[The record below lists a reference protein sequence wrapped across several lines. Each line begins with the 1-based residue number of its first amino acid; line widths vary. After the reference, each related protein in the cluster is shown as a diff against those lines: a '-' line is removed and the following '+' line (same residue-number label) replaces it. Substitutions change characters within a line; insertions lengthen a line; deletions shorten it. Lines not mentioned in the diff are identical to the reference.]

1 MTSTVTRRALWGAG
15 LSILL
20 SVAGGAAVL
29 FGLPQ
34 RFEAGAAAEAV
45 AEAPPAVPVSV
56 ARAQSKRITTWEEF
70 SGRLEAIER
79 VEVRPRVGGAI
90 LKAHFREGALV
101 KQGDLLVTIDP
112 EPYAAAVE
120 RAKAQVSAAEARV
133 ALARIELDRGRKLV
147 TTSAIPQSGVDQRS
161 SAYDE
166 AQAEVRSAKAA
177 LRTAELDL
185 QYTEV
190 RAPISG
196 RVGQLDV
203 TAGNLVAAGSASPV
217 LTTLVSVDPIY
228 ASFNASEEVV
238 TAALAKLAR
247 SPGGSSIERIPVQ
260 IGTAAD
266 EGMPI
271 SGHIQLIN
279 NEVDAAT
286 GTVRVRAALEN
297 ADGTLISGQF
307 VRIRIGEPDP
317 EEKLVI
323 SDRAIGSDQ
332 DKKFV
337 FVVGADNKVEYRQVT
352 LGPNS
357 DGLRIIESGLKPGE
371 NIVVNGL
378 QRVRSGVVVA
388 PQQVEEKTAS
398 IASAAK

>member
-20 SVAGGAAVL
+20 SVGGGAAVM

-34 RFEAGAAAEAV
+34 HFEADAATDASA
-45 AEAPPAVPVSV
+45 APAPAVPVSV

-120 RAKAQVSAAEARV
+120 RAKAQVEAAEARV
-133 ALARIELDRGRKLV
+133 SLAKIELERGRKLV
-147 TTSAIPQSGVDQRS
+147 TTSAVPQSSVDQRA

-196 RVGQLDV
+196 RVGRLDV

-238 TAALAKLAR
+238 TTALARLAA
-247 SPGGSSIERIPVQ
+247 SAGGNAIERLPVQ
-260 IGTAAD
+260 VGTAAD
-266 EGMPI
+266 EGTPI
-271 SGHIQLIN
+271 LGHIQLIN

-286 GTVRVRAALEN
+286 GTIRVRAALEN
-297 ADGTLISGQF
+297 ADGRLIPGQF

-337 FVVGADNKVEYRQVT
+337 FVVGTDNKVEYRQVK

-357 DGLRIIESGLKPGE
+357 DGLRIVESGLKSGE

-378 QRVRSGVVVA
+378 QRVRPGVVVA
-388 PQQVEEKTAS
+388 PQQVEETTAS
-398 IASAAK
+398 IAK

>member
-20 SVAGGAAVL
+20 SVAGGAAVM
-29 FGLPQ
+29 FGVPH
-34 RFEAGAAAEAV
+34 FEADAATDAAAAP
-45 AEAPPAVPVSV
+45 PPAVPVSV

-101 KQGDLLVTIDP
+101 NKGDLLVTIDP
-112 EPYAAAVE
+112 EPFAAAVE

-133 ALARIELDRGRKLV
+133 SLAKIELDRGRKLV
-147 TTSAIPQSGVDQRS
+147 TTSAVPQSSVDQRA

-196 RVGQLDV
+196 RVGRLDI

-238 TAALAKLAR
+238 TTALARLAA
-247 SPGGSSIERIPVQ
+247 STGGSAIERIPVQ
-260 IGTAAD
+260 VGTAAD
-266 EGMPI
+266 EGTPI

-286 GTVRVRAALEN
+286 GTIRVRAALEN
-297 ADGTLISGQF
+297 ADGKLIPGQF

-337 FVVGADNKVEYRQVT
+337 FVVGTDNKVEYRQVK

-357 DGLRIIESGLKPGE
+357 DGLRIVESGLKTGE

-378 QRVRSGVVVA
+378 QRVRPGVVVA
-388 PQQVEEKTAS
+388 PQQVEETTAS
-398 IASAAK
+398 IAN

>member
-1 MTSTVTRRALWGAG
+1 MTSIVTRRALWGAG

-20 SVAGGAAVL
+20 SVAGGGAVML
-29 FGLPQ
+29 GLPQ
-34 RFEAGAAAEAV
+34 HFEADAATETV
-45 AEAPPAVPVSV
+45 AAPPPAVPVSV
-56 ARAQSKRITTWEEF
+56 SRAQSKRITTWEEF

-120 RAKAQVSAAEARV
+120 RAKAQVEAAEARV
-133 ALARIELDRGRKLV
+133 ALAKIELERGRKLV
-147 TTSAIPQSGVDQRS
+147 TTSAVPQSSVDQRS

-196 RVGQLDV
+196 RVGRLDV

-238 TAALAKLAR
+238 TTALAKLAA
-247 SPGGSSIERIPVQ
+247 SAGGDAIERLPVQ
-260 IGTAAD
+260 VGTAAD
-266 EGMPI
+266 EGTPI
-271 SGHIQLIN
+271 TGHIQLIN

-286 GTVRVRAALEN
+286 GTIRVRAALEN
-297 ADGTLISGQF
+297 ADGRLISGQF

-337 FVVGADNKVEYRQVT
+337 FVVGTDNKVEYRQVK

-357 DGLRIIESGLKPGE
+357 DGLRIVESGLKSGE

-378 QRVRSGVVVA
+378 QRVRPGVVVA
-388 PQQVEEKTAS
+388 PQQVEETTAS
-398 IASAAK
+398 IAK

>member
-20 SVAGGAAVL
+20 SVGGGAAVM

-34 RFEAGAAAEAV
+34 HFEADAATDASA
-45 AEAPPAVPVSV
+45 APPPAVPVSV

-120 RAKAQVSAAEARV
+120 RAKAQVEAAEARV
-133 ALARIELDRGRKLV
+133 SLAKIELERGRKLV
-147 TTSAIPQSGVDQRS
+147 TTSAVPQSSVDQRA

-196 RVGQLDV
+196 RVGRLDV

-238 TAALAKLAR
+238 TTALARLAA
-247 SPGGSSIERIPVQ
+247 SAGGNAIERLPVQ
-260 IGTAAD
+260 VGTAAD
-266 EGMPI
+266 EGTPI
-271 SGHIQLIN
+271 LGHIQLIN

-286 GTVRVRAALEN
+286 GTIRVRAALEN
-297 ADGTLISGQF
+297 ADGRLIPGQF

-337 FVVGADNKVEYRQVT
+337 FVVGTDNKVEYRQVK

-357 DGLRIIESGLKPGE
+357 DGLRIVESGLKSGE

-378 QRVRSGVVVA
+378 QRVRPGVVVA
-388 PQQVEEKTAS
+388 PQQVEETTAS
-398 IASAAK
+398 IAK

>member
-1 MTSTVTRRALWGAG
+1 MTSIVTRRALWGAG

-20 SVAGGAAVL
+20 SVAGGGAVML
-29 FGLPQ
+29 GLPQ
-34 RFEAGAAAEAV
+34 HFEADAATETAAAP
-45 AEAPPAVPVSV
+45 PPAVPVSV
-56 ARAQSKRITTWEEF
+56 SRAQSKRITTWEEF

-120 RAKAQVSAAEARV
+120 RAKAQVEAAEARV
-133 ALARIELDRGRKLV
+133 ALAKIELERGRKLV
-147 TTSAIPQSGVDQRS
+147 TTSAVPQSSVDQRS

-196 RVGQLDV
+196 RVGRLDV

-238 TAALAKLAR
+238 TTALAKLAA
-247 SPGGSSIERIPVQ
+247 SAGGDAIERLPVQ
-260 IGTAAD
+260 VGTAAD
-266 EGMPI
+266 EGTPI
-271 SGHIQLIN
+271 TGHIQLIN

-286 GTVRVRAALEN
+286 GTIRVRAALEN
-297 ADGTLISGQF
+297 ADGKLISGQF

-337 FVVGADNKVEYRQVT
+337 FVVGTDNKVEYRQVK

-357 DGLRIIESGLKPGE
+357 DGLRIVESGLKSGE

-378 QRVRSGVVVA
+378 QRVRPGVVVA
-388 PQQVEEKTAS
+388 PQQVEETTAS
-398 IASAAK
+398 IAK

>member
-1 MTSTVTRRALWGAG
+1 MTSSVTRRALWGAG

-20 SVAGGAAVL
+20 SVAGGGAVL
-29 FGLPQ
+29 LGLPDRLQ
-34 RFEAGAAAEAV
+34 ADATTEAAPA
-45 AEAPPAVPVSV
+45 APPAVPVSV
-56 ARAQSKRITTWEEF
+56 AQAETRRITTWESF

-90 LKAHFREGALV
+90 LSAHFREGALV
-101 KQGDLLVTIDP
+101 EKGDLLVTIDP

-120 RAKAQVSAAEARV
+120 RAEAEVSAAEARV
-133 ALARIELDRGRKLV
+133 AFAKTELERGRKLV
-147 TTSAIPQSGVDQRS
+147 STSAIPQSGVDQRL

-166 AQAEVRSAKAA
+166 AQANVRSAKAA
-177 LRTAELDL
+177 LRSARLDL

-190 RAPISG
+190 RAPIAG
-196 RVGQLDV
+196 RVGRLEV

-228 ASFNASEEVV
+228 ASFNVSEEVV
-238 TAALAKLAR
+238 AAALAKLSA
-247 SPGGSSIERIPVQ
+247 SAGAESIEQIPVQ

-266 EGMPI
+266 EGTPI

-286 GTVRVRAALEN
+286 GTIRVRAALQN
-297 ADGTLISGQF
+297 ADGRLISGQF
-307 VRIRIGEPDP
+307 VRIRIGDP
-317 EEKLVI
+317 APAEKLVI

-337 FVVGADNKVEYRQVT
+337 LVVGSDNKVEYRQVT
-352 LGPNS
+352 LGPTA
-357 DGLRIIESGLKPGE
+357 DGLRIIETGLKPGE
-371 NIVVNGL
+371 SIVVNGL
-378 QRVRSGVVVA
+378 QRVRPGVVVA
-388 PQQVEEKTAS
+388 PQPAEQATAS
-398 IASAAK
+398 IAKP

>member
-20 SVAGGAAVL
+20 SAAGGAALVL
-29 FGLPQ
+29 GLPQ
-34 RFEAGAAAEAV
+34 HFEADAATETAAAPA
-45 AEAPPAVPVSV
+45 PAVPVSV
-56 ARAQSKRITTWEEF
+56 AKAQSRRITTWEDF

-79 VEVRPRVGGAI
+79 VEIRPRVGGAI
-90 LKAHFREGALV
+90 LQAHFREGALV
-101 KQGDLLVTIDP
+101 KKGDLLLTIDP
-112 EPYAAAVE
+112 EPYAAAVD
-120 RAKAQVSAAEARV
+120 RAAAEVAAAEARV
-133 ALARIELDRGRKLV
+133 ALARTELDRGRKLV
-147 TTSAIPQSGVDQRS
+147 TTSAIPQSGVDQRL
-161 SAYDE
+161 SAFDE
-166 AQAEVRSAKAA
+166 AQASVRSAKAA

-185 QYTEV
+185 EYTEV
-190 RAPISG
+190 KAPISG
-196 RVGQLDV
+196 RVGRLEV

-228 ASFNASEEVV
+228 ASFSASEEVV
-238 TAALAKLAR
+238 TTALARLQA
-247 SPGGSSIERIPVQ
+247 SAGGNAIERIPVQ

-266 EGMPI
+266 EGTPI

-286 GTVRVRAALEN
+286 GTIRVRAALEN
-297 ADGTLISGQF
+297 ADGRLIPGQF
-307 VRIRIGEPDP
+307 VRIRIGEPEP

-337 FVVGADNKVEYRQVT
+337 FVVGADNKVEYRQVK

-357 DGLRIIESGLKPGE
+357 DGLRIVESGLKTGE

-378 QRVRSGVVVA
+378 QRVRPGVLVA
-388 PQQVEEKTAS
+388 PQQVEETTAS
-398 IASAAK
+398 IATK

>member
-1 MTSTVTRRALWGAG
+1 MTSIVTRRALWGAG

-20 SVAGGAAVL
+20 SVAGGGAVML
-29 FGLPQ
+29 GLPQ
-34 RFEAGAAAEAV
+34 HFEADAATETAAAP
-45 AEAPPAVPVSV
+45 PPAVPVSV
-56 ARAQSKRITTWEEF
+56 SRAQSKRITTWEEF

-120 RAKAQVSAAEARV
+120 RAKAQVEAAEARV
-133 ALARIELDRGRKLV
+133 ALAKIELERGRKLV
-147 TTSAIPQSGVDQRS
+147 TTSAVPQSSVDQRS

-196 RVGQLDV
+196 RVGRLDV

-228 ASFNASEEVV
+228 VSFNASEEVV
-238 TAALAKLAR
+238 TTALAKLAA
-247 SPGGSSIERIPVQ
+247 SAGGDAIERLPVQ
-260 IGTAAD
+260 VGTAAD
-266 EGMPI
+266 EGTPI
-271 SGHIQLIN
+271 TGHIQLIN

-286 GTVRVRAALEN
+286 GTIRVRAALEN
-297 ADGTLISGQF
+297 ADGRLISGQF

-337 FVVGADNKVEYRQVT
+337 FVVGTDNKVEYRQVK

-357 DGLRIIESGLKPGE
+357 DGLRIVESGLKSGE

-378 QRVRSGVVVA
+378 QRVRPGVVVA
-388 PQQVEEKTAS
+388 PQQVEETTAS
-398 IASAAK
+398 IAK

>member
-20 SVAGGAAVL
+20 SVGGGAAVM

-34 RFEAGAAAEAV
+34 HFEADAATDASAS
-45 AEAPPAVPVSV
+45 APPAVPVSV

-120 RAKAQVSAAEARV
+120 RAKAQVEAAEARV
-133 ALARIELDRGRKLV
+133 SLAKIELERGRKLV
-147 TTSAIPQSGVDQRS
+147 TTSAVPQSSVDQRA

-196 RVGQLDV
+196 RVGRLDV

-238 TAALAKLAR
+238 TTALARLAA
-247 SPGGSSIERIPVQ
+247 SAGGNAIERLPVQ
-260 IGTAAD
+260 VGTAAD
-266 EGMPI
+266 DGTPI
-271 SGHIQLIN
+271 LGHIQLIN

-286 GTVRVRAALEN
+286 GTIRVRAALEN
-297 ADGTLISGQF
+297 ADGRLIPGQF

-337 FVVGADNKVEYRQVT
+337 FVVGTDNKVEYRQVK

-357 DGLRIIESGLKPGE
+357 DGLRIVESGLKSGE

-378 QRVRSGVVVA
+378 QRVRPGVVVA
-388 PQQVEEKTAS
+388 PQQVEETTAS
-398 IASAAK
+398 IAK